1 MFGKTFYKALRTA
14 TKIRKSTKEISHHIT
29 GSTSRPS
36 PQVSRG
42 KRYSRQDS
50 RSSQPFRRGPSFQS
64 RGGGKSVSFR
74 GKSSNYKKYPKASQ
88 LNSGSKREYL
98 NQKDKLQ
105 IAKEILETSLQIVPT
120 DIQPALRKLGLDTS
134 VLSRS
139 LPLAGRLHFF
149 SNQLE
154 ITDTRSV
161 HFTNSHWCGD
171 SLSTNSTPD
180 KYAPSYISQSVRER
194 KHRAGN
200 CSNVAKRGDSG
211 GLSNEREVYQ
221 SNISGSEERRREQTS
236 DQPQEVEFPHSVST
250 LQNGGIAPPQTYN
263 SGKGF
268 HDQDR
273 SQRCLLLCTHEPAA
287 SAFPEVY
294 LGGGGGGTRYQFTC
308 LPFGL
313 APAPLYFTKLLKPV
327 VALLRRLGLR
337 MIVYLDDIIVFN
349 QTREGILQ
357 DRDSTLWLLQNLGF
371 VINWKKSVLDP
382 SHCMEYLGFVINS
395 MEMNLSLPK
404 EKMNQLIQSCRDL
417 IREKTA
423 SVRTL
428 AKIIGK
434 PTSSMQAVL
443 PAPLHYRHLQ
453 MLQVKGLLA
462 GKSYETM
469 VTLNQNCQNDLQWWV
484 DQISTWND
492 RSIITPAPDLIITTD
507 ASLQGWGAV
516 CQGVRTRELWSQQE

>member
-1 MFGKTFYKALRTA
+1 MTDEYVRFDTENKACHKLDLTKGMVKYVSDKFTTYVKDKSIHETVLDSNPVPSSDCLKTPAVDDYLDEKFESPGKSYSRESDNNLSKVQSRLTNVMGPLRKLWLTLEKVRTGESSEDLDLFDCLRLVEQSGSLLGQAKVSLSYTGRLAVLFRLTGDMKKAKKLLTKHGTSLTKSHKTLFGKTFYKALRTA

-105 IAKEILETSLQIVPT
+105 IAKEILETSLQIVPIH
-120 DIQPALRKLGLDTS
+120 IQPALRKLGLDTS

-139 LPLAGRLHFF
+139 LPLAGRLQFF

-211 GLSNEREVYQ
+211 GLSNER
-221 SNISGSEERRREQTS
+221 
-236 DQPQEVEFPHSVST
+236 
-250 LQNGGIAPPQTYN
+250 
-263 SGKGF
+263 
-268 HDQDR
+268 
-273 SQRCLLLCTHEPAA
+273 
-287 SAFPEVY
+287 
-294 LGGGGGGTRYQFTC
+294 
-308 LPFGL
+308 
-313 APAPLYFTKLLKPV
+313 
-327 VALLRRLGLR
+327 
-337 MIVYLDDIIVFN
+337 
-349 QTREGILQ
+349 
-357 DRDSTLWLLQNLGF
+357 
-371 VINWKKSVLDP
+371 
-382 SHCMEYLGFVINS
+382 
-395 MEMNLSLPK
+395 
-404 EKMNQLIQSCRDL
+404 
-417 IREKTA
+417 
-423 SVRTL
+423 
-428 AKIIGK
+428 
-434 PTSSMQAVL
+434 
-443 PAPLHYRHLQ
+443 
-453 MLQVKGLLA
+453 
-462 GKSYETM
+462 
-469 VTLNQNCQNDLQWWV
+469 
-484 DQISTWND
+484 
-492 RSIITPAPDLIITTD
+492 
-507 ASLQGWGAV
+507 
-516 CQGVRTRELWSQQE
+516 

>member
-1 MFGKTFYKALRTA
+1 MFGKKFYKALRTA

-50 RSSQPFRRGPSFQS
+50 RSSRPFRRGPSFQS

-74 GKSSNYKKYPKASQ
+74 GKGSNYKGYPKGKSVKFRVKKRAPESKRQ
-88 LNSGSKREYL
+88 APDCKRNSGDVITDSPNRHPTSSKKTRVGHISFKQVSAIGRE
-98 NQKDKLQ
+98 
-105 IAKEILETSLQIVPT
+105 TPV
-120 DIQPALRKLGLDTS
+120 
-134 VLSRS
+134 
-139 LPLAGRLHFF
+139 F

-161 HFTNSHWCGD
+161 HFTNSHCCGD

-200 CSNVAKRGDSG
+200 CSDVAKRGDSG
-211 GLSNEREVYQ
+211 GLSNERGVYQ
-221 SNISGSEERRREQTS
+221 SNISGSEERRGEQTS

-287 SAFPEVY
+287 SAFPEVH
-294 LGGGGGGTRYQFTC
+294 LGGTRYQFTC

-327 VALLRRLGLR
+327 MALSRRLGLR
-337 MIVYLDDIIVFN
+337 MIIVFN
-349 QTREGILQ
+349 QTREGILR

-417 IREKTA
+417 IRDKTA

-428 AKIIGK
+428 TKIIGK
-434 PTSSMQAVL
+434 LTSSMQAVL

-469 VTLNQNCQNDLQWWV
+469 VSLNQNCQNDLQWWV
-484 DQISTWND
+484 DQISTWNG
-492 RSIITPAPDLIITTD
+492 RSITTPATDLVITTD

-516 CQGVRTRELWSQQE
+516 CQGVRTRGLWSQQ